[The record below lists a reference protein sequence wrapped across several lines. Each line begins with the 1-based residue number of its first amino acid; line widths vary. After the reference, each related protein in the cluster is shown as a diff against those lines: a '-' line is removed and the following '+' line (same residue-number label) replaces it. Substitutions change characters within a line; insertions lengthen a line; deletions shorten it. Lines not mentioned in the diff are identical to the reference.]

1 LSERPGYHQNF
12 LLAALPAGDSKRFAA
27 GLRLVKLALGATI
40 YKAEIP
46 LAYAYFPTTS
56 IVSLVS
62 EMPNGDTAEI
72 AITGN
77 DGMVGTPLIMGGT
90 KSPNDAI
97 AQCAGHAYRITARAL
112 RKELDR
118 NGALRNLT
126 LHYAQALMTQMT
138 QTVVCN
144 RHHPVVQQL
153 CRWLLLSVDRLPSN
167 VVLMT
172 DGLVANMLGVRLRG
186 LISAAEKLQGEG
198 IITYHAGRITVLNRA
213 KMEKQVCACYR
224 IVKDEETRLL
234 PQKVGTFA

>member
-1 LSERPGYHQNF
+1 
-12 LLAALPAGDSKRFAA
+12 
-27 GLRLVKLALGATI
+27 VKLSLGTTI
-40 YKAEIP
+40 YKAGTP

-77 DGMVGTPLIMGGT
+77 DGMIGTPLIMGAA

-97 AQCAGHAYRITARAL
+97 VQCAGVAYRITARAL
-112 RKELDR
+112 RTELDR

-144 RHHPVVQQL
+144 RHHPVAQQL
-153 CRWLLLSVDRLPSN
+153 CRWLLLSLDRLPSN

-186 LISAAEKLQGEG
+186 VMTAAGNCRPRE
-198 IITYHAGRITVLNRA
+198 
-213 KMEKQVCACYR
+213 
-224 IVKDEETRLL
+224 
-234 PQKVGTFA
+234 

>member
-1 LSERPGYHQNF
+1 MSERSGYNQNV
-12 LLAALPAGDSKRFAA
+12 LLAALPAADFKRFAA
-27 GLRLVKLALGATI
+27 GLRLVKLSLGATV

-72 AITGN
+72 AIAGN
-77 DGMVGTPLIMGGT
+77 DGMVGTPLLMGAT

-97 AQCAGHAYRITARAL
+97 VQCAGVAYRITARAL
-112 RKELDR
+112 RAELDR

-144 RHHPVVQQL
+144 RHHPVAQQL
-153 CRWLLLSVDRLPSN
+153 CRWLLLSLDRLPSN

-172 DGLVANMLGVRLRG
+172 DGLVANMLGVRQRG
-186 LISAAEKLQGEG
+186 VMTAAGKLQAEG
-198 IITYHAGRITVLNRA
+198 IITYREWPLHRPESRKDGEAGL
-213 KMEKQVCACYR
+213 
-224 IVKDEETRLL
+224 RLL
-234 PQKVGTFA
+234 QDRER

>member
-1 LSERPGYHQNF
+1 MPNHSGYKQNF
-12 LLAALPAGDSKRFAA
+12 LLAALPATDYKRFTA
-27 GLRLVKLALGATI
+27 GLRLVKLSLGATV
-40 YKAEIP
+40 YKADVP

-77 DGMVGTPLIMGGT
+77 DGMVGTPLVMGAT

-97 AQCAGHAYRITARAL
+97 VQCAGRAYRITARAL
-112 RKELDR
+112 RKELGR

-144 RHHPVVQQL
+144 RHHPVAQQL
-153 CRWLLLSVDRLPSN
+153 CRWLLLSLDRLPSN
-167 VVLMT
+167 VVMMT
-172 DGLVANMLGVRLRG
+172 DGLVANMLGVRQRG
-186 LISAAEKLQGEG
+186 VMTAAGKLQARGNNQ
-198 IITYHAGRITVLNRA
+198 RITMA
-213 KMEKQVCACYR
+213 AS
-224 IVKDEETRLL
+224 
-234 PQKVGTFA
+234 PS

>member
-1 LSERPGYHQNF
+1 MSKRAGYEQNF
-12 LLAALPAGDSKRFAA
+12 LLAALPAADYKRFTA
-27 GLRLVKLALGATI
+27 GLRPVKLALGSTI
-40 YKAEIP
+40 YKAEVP

-62 EMPNGDTAEI
+62 EMANGDTAEI

-77 DGMVGTPLIMGGT
+77 DGMVGTPLIMGAT
-90 KSPNDAI
+90 RSPNDAI
-97 AQCAGHAYRITARAL
+97 VQCAGRAYRITAAAFRT
-112 RKELDR
+112 ELNR

-144 RHHPVVQQL
+144 RHHPVAQQL
-153 CRWLLLSVDRLPSN
+153 CRWLLLSLDRLPSN

-186 LISAAEKLQGEG
+186 LISAAGKLQAEG
-198 IITYHAGRITVLNRA
+198 IITYRAGRITVLNRA
-213 KMEKQVCACYR
+213 KMEKRVCSCYR
-224 IVKDEETRLL
+224 IVRDEEIRLL
-234 PQKVGTFA
+234 PQKSGTMA

>member
-1 LSERPGYHQNF
+1 MSERAGHKSNF
-12 LLAALPAGDSKRFAA
+12 LLAALPPADYKRFTA
-27 GLRLVKLALGATI
+27 GLKRVRLSLGATV
-40 YKAEIP
+40 YKADVT

-56 IVSLVS
+56 IVSMVS

-77 DGMVGTPLIMGGT
+77 DGMVGTPLLMGAT

-97 AQCAGHAYRITARAL
+97 VQCAGAAYRITARAL
-112 RKELDR
+112 RTELDR

-138 QTVVCN
+138 QTVLCN
-144 RHHPVVQQL
+144 RHHPVTQQL
-153 CRWLLLSVDRLPSN
+153 CRWLLLSLDRLPSS

-186 LISAAEKLQGEG
+186 VMTAAGKLQAEG
-198 IITYHAGRITVLNRA
+198 IVKYHEGRFTVLDRA
-213 KMEKQVCACYR
+213 KMEKRVCACYK
-224 IVKDEETRLL
+224 IVRDEEIRLL
-234 PQKVGTFA
+234 PQKSGTLA